1 MTVSQNGSSSNG
13 ISATAR
19 KAGIPNRLKDR
30 IAAGILTH
38 AFSIKM
44 FDNIEVVHFAAAA
57 GYDAILI
64 DLEHGT
70 LDLGKASQLSVAA
83 LQVG

>member
-1 MTVSQNGSSSNG
+1 MTLNP
-13 ISATAR
+13 IADAPLIAAR
-19 KAGIPNRLKDR
+19 KAAIPNTMKDKM
-30 IAAGILTH
+30 AKGILTH
-38 AFSIKM
+38 AFSLKM

-57 GYDAILI
+57 GYDAVLV

>member
-1 MTVSQNGSSSNG
+1 MQ
-13 ISATAR
+13 
-19 KAGIPNRLKDR
+19 AGL
-30 IAAGILTH
+30 LTH
-38 AFSIKM
+38 AFSLKM
-44 FDNIEVVHFAAAA
+44 FDNIEVVHYAAAA
-57 GYDAILI
+57 GYDAILV